1 MKFSSTLNLS
11 SARIALGYAFVSIL
25 WIAFSDAGFE
35 RLGVPRVFLTL
46 KGILFVVITAVLL
59 YLTIESTVKAVRVAS
74 QERDDATTLYETLV
88 ESSEEGICLLDSE
101 GRITFCNQR
110 LASLFGSSAA
120 DLVGRTLDDLLV
132 ESSTSGT
139 PVKSRSPQIQELQLG
154 DPAHPA
160 WVLLSST
167 EVRDRTGNARGTL
180 ALFLDITERKRL
192 ETELRQSQKLEALG
206 SFAGGITHDFNNLLS
221 IITGYGS
228 LLAKELPSKTPES
241 NATREILSASNRGT
255 VLVRQ
260 LLAFSRKEPLH
271 IETVDVRDSVSRF
284 AEILPRIVGEHIEVT
299 VKCQTDTG
307 SVRIGA
313 GQLEQVLINLA
324 ANARDAMKDGGAL
337 TVSTSR
343 IAVDAEKA
351 QVYRV
356 DAGIFSR
363 LEVADTGTGIP
374 PEIKARIFEPF
385 FTTKGVG
392 VGTGL
397 GLSTVYG
404 IAVQNGGFI
413 TCESTV
419 GVGTKFSLYLPL
431 DSTASSVAEAPRTV
445 SRGAVT
451 GSETVLLVED
461 EPALRALTKYILS
474 THGYNV
480 LESSNGLEA
489 LQLIQSTDGVID
501 LVLTDIVM
509 PGMGGI
515 ELARKLSEIRPN
527 TIIVFMSGYSDVP
540 LDSANGAHI
549 IQKPCAPDDLLM
561 ELRGILDQ

>member
-1 MKFSSTLNLS
+1 MKFPSAVSLS
-11 SARIALGYAFVSIL
+11 SARIALGYAVVSIL
-25 WIAFSDAGFE
+25 WIAFSDAALE
-35 RLGVPRVFLTL
+35 HLHVPPLFLTL
-46 KGILFVVITAVLL
+46 KGILFVVITALML
-59 YLTIESTVKAVRVAS
+59 YLTIESTVKAVRLAS
-74 QERDDATTLYETLV
+74 QERDDTATLYETLV
-88 ESSEEGICLLDSE
+88 ETSEEGICLLDNE

-120 DLVGRTLDDLLV
+120 DLIGRKLDDLLV
-132 ESSTSGT
+132 ESSTFGE
-139 PVKSRSPQIQELQLG
+139 PVKSRSPQVHELQLG

-228 LLAKELPSKTPES
+228 LLAKRNPPGTQES
-241 NATREILSASNRGT
+241 NATREILSACHRGT

-299 VKCQTDTG
+299 VNCQGDTG
-307 SVRIGA
+307 WVRIGA

-343 IAVDAEKA
+343 IEVDAEQA
-351 QVYRV
+351 QVHSV
-356 DAGIFSR
+356 DAGIFS
-363 LEVADTGTGIP
+363 LLKVSDNGTGIP

-385 FTTKGVG
+385 FTTKEVG

-404 IAVQNGGFI
+404 IAAQNGGFI

-419 GVGTKFSLYLPL
+419 GVGTTFSIYLPL
-431 DSTASSVAEAPRTV
+431 VSAAASVAEAPRIV
-445 SRGAVT
+445 SRGAVR
-451 GSETVLLVED
+451 GSETVMLVED

-489 LQLIQSTDGVID
+489 LELIQSTDGIID
-501 LVLTDIVM
+501 LVLTDVVM
-509 PGMGGI
+509 PGMGGV
-515 ELARKLSEIRPN
+515 ELARRLSQVRPN

-540 LDSANGAHI
+540 LDSANSVHI
-549 IQKPCAPDDLLM
+549 IQKPCAPDDLLT
-561 ELRGILDQ
+561 ELRGILDR

>member
-1 MKFSSTLNLS
+1 M
-11 SARIALGYAFVSIL
+11 
-25 WIAFSDAGFE
+25 
-35 RLGVPRVFLTL
+35 
-46 KGILFVVITAVLL
+46 
-59 YLTIESTVKAVRVAS
+59 
-74 QERDDATTLYETLV
+74 
-88 ESSEEGICLLDSE
+88 
-101 GRITFCNQR
+101 TFCNRR

-120 DLVGRTLDDLLV
+120 ALIGRTLDDLLV
-132 ESSTSGT
+132 ESSTFED
-139 PVKSRSPQIQELQLG
+139 PIKLRSPQVHELQLG
-154 DPAHPA
+154 DPTHPA
-160 WVLLSST
+160 WVLLSCT

-228 LLAKELPSKTPES
+228 LLAKKHPPGTQES
-241 NATREILSASNRGT
+241 NATREILNACHRGT

-260 LLAFSRKEPLH
+260 LLAFSRKQPLH
-271 IETVDVRDSVSRF
+271 IETVDVCDSVCRF
-284 AEILPRIVGEHIEVT
+284 AEVLPRIVGEHIEVT
-299 VKCQTDTG
+299 VNCQSDTG

-343 IAVDAEKA
+343 IEVDAEQA
-351 QVYRV
+351 QVRSV
-356 DAGIFSR
+356 NAGIFAR
-363 LEVADTGTGIP
+363 LDVADSGTGIP

-404 IAVQNGGFI
+404 IAAQNGGFI
-413 TCESTV
+413 TCDSIV
-419 GVGTKFSLYLPL
+419 GVGTRFSLYFPVV
-431 DSTASSVAEAPRTV
+431 SATASVAEPPRTV
-445 SRGAVT
+445 SRGAVR

-489 LQLIQSTDGVID
+489 LQLIQSTDGIID

-509 PGMGGI
+509 PGMGGV
-515 ELARKLSEIRPN
+515 ELAHKLSQFRPN
-527 TIIVFMSGYSDVP
+527 IAIVFMSGYSDLP
-540 LDSANGAHI
+540 LDSANNAHI
-549 IQKPCAPDDLLM
+549 IQKPCAPDDLLT
-561 ELRGILDQ
+561 ELRGILDQSSAAENS